1 MLPLNRTLGHIENVK
16 LKELEK
22 TVKAGKS
29 LTFHPPLSEAG
40 HKILM

>member
-1 MLPLNRTLGHIENVK
+1 MLLLNRKLGPIKNVK

-22 TVKAGKS
+22 IAKAGKS